1 VGSPSFHEVADATR
15 RTRLATE
22 RTYLAWWRTGLAA
35 FAVGIASGKLVPE
48 LSSEPSWPFEAIGV
62 AFALV
67 GMLFIAYAYLRQ
79 KQVED
84 ALDRGEY
91 APFDTRVSLV
101 FAVFGVMLGIA
112 TVTVIVAQ
120 PA

>member
-1 VGSPSFHEVADATR
+1 VGSPSFDETGDATR

-35 FAVGIASGKLVPE
+35 FAVAIASGKLVPE
-48 LSSEPSWPFEAIGV
+48 LSSEASWPFEAIGV
-62 AFALV
+62 AFAVV
-67 GMLFIAYAYLRQ
+67 GLLFIAYAYLRQ
-79 KQVED
+79 KQVEA

-91 APFDTRVSLV
+91 ASFDIRVSLV
-101 FAVFGVMLGIA
+101 FAALGVMLGIA
-112 TVTVIVAQ
+112 TVAVIIVE

>member
-1 VGSPSFHEVADATR
+1 VADATR
-15 RTRLATE
+15 RTHLATE

-35 FAVGIASGKLVPE
+35 FAVGLASGKLVPE
-48 LSSEPSWPFEAIGV
+48 LSSGTSWPFEAIGV
-62 AFALV
+62 AFSVV
-67 GMLFIAYAYLRQ
+67 GPLFIAYAYLRQ

-91 APFDTRVSLV
+91 APFDPRVSLV
-101 FAVFGVMLGIA
+101 FAGFGVILGIA
-112 TVTVIVAQ
+112 TITVILVQ